1 VALFCSEVDIHR
13 PTHDRLDIKIYIYL
27 ADYRTY
33 VFLLLFLSHSGRLVG
48 QVKYLDGGAVVF
60 WVREASLTCRTSP
73 VPIKKTTRFTIFYLL
88 LRMIYLW
95 FVAQKVLNRLYY
107 ALHGNPA
114 LTKAQADAFVGDL
127 KFNDIQTIVKA
138 LRRKFPSTRTRI
150 TKWDDRSPKSN
161 KTLDWLTTINHM
173 MNLVSGEE
181 PGQLLQVYM
190 KQTHTASKLKVCLVL
205 TTDDRC
211 IFFDDIFFTMTQI
224 GHMST
229 KSQTRVGVVPVPARS
244 FRHRIWTY

>member
-1 VALFCSEVDIHR
+1 
-13 PTHDRLDIKIYIYL
+13 
-27 ADYRTY
+27 
-33 VFLLLFLSHSGRLVG
+33 
-48 QVKYLDGGAVVF
+48 
-60 WVREASLTCRTSP
+60 

-190 KQTHTASKLKVCLVL
+190 KQTHTASKLKV
-205 TTDDRC
+205 
-211 IFFDDIFFTMTQI
+211 DDITTNTQLVQHLAVQCNQCN
-224 GHMST
+224 GAGGGST
-229 KSQTRVGVVPVPARS
+229 AALLSIHEGWRLHDRWRRNPRRYV
-244 FRHRIWTY
+244 